1 MEATLGKQFNPT
13 ALPEGETMKFLF
25 FYLTCLF
32 VLCFLA
38 CGGGE
43 DVKTETTNPLD
54 PIDTSSL
61 TTDSTGELDAFILQV
76 ESTYAQLSTRKM
88 AVPRNWEKV
97 EDPALRAAYARFL
110 LSKGKMAIP
119 PHWIHTE
126 DPVLRAEYYRAQL
139 IKQFGDIPQV
149 HTVANLE
156 LKDAI
161 ASTMEIPWFT
171 LKLGER
177 IAYLEALY
185 HLWPTENNRRTLENA
200 RKDAAEPTYE
210 ELREQNPELWA
221 QLELEQLIE
230 EHGDNPQ
237 TRIVAEYH
245 RKLALD
251 IQTTEEDYLAYL
263 EAIVHLNPDDEI
275 GPRLLERFRK
285 AKADGI
291 PFKDVKTDDI
301 VPPKEEDNG

>member
-1 MEATLGKQFNPT
+1 MKNPRI
-13 ALPEGETMKFLF
+13 LPLF
-25 FYLTCLF
+25 CYLICLF

-43 DVKTETTNPLD
+43 DVETEMTNPLA
-54 PIDTSSL
+54 PTDTSSL
-61 TTDSTGELDAFILQV
+61 TTDRTGELDALILRL
-76 ESTYAQLSTRKM
+76 ESIYAELNARKID
-88 AVPRNWEKV
+88 VPRNWGKV
-97 EDPALRAAYARFL
+97 EDPVLRAAYARFL
-110 LSKGKMAIP
+110 LSKGKLAIP
-119 PHWIHTE
+119 RHWLHTE
-126 DPVLRAEYYRAQL
+126 DRVLHAEYYRAQL
-139 IKQFGDIPQV
+139 LKQFGDIPQV
-149 HTVANLE
+149 HTVANRQ

-161 ASTMEIPWFT
+161 ASAMEIPWFT
-171 LKLGER
+171 LKPGER

-200 RKDAAEPTYE
+200 RKDAAEPTYG

-237 TRIVAEYH
+237 TRIVAEFH
-245 RKLALD
+245 RKDALGLP
-251 IQTTEEDYLAYL
+251 ITEEDYLAYL

-275 GPRLLERFRK
+275 APRLLERFRK

-291 PFKDVKTDDI
+291 PFKEVKTDDI
-301 VPPKEEDNG
+301 VPPKEEEEDE

>member
-1 MEATLGKQFNPT
+1 MKNPRI
-13 ALPEGETMKFLF
+13 LPLF
-25 FYLTCLF
+25 FYLICLF

-38 CGGGE
+38 CGGRE
-43 DVKTETTNPLD
+43 DVKSGATNPLN
-54 PIDTSSL
+54 PTDTS
-61 TTDSTGELDAFILQV
+61 TDSIEELEPFILRV
-76 ESTYAQLSTRKM
+76 ESIYAQLNEGRM
-88 AVPRNWEKV
+88 DVPRNWEKIK
-97 EDPALRAAYARFL
+97 DPVLRAAYARFL
-110 LSKGKMAIP
+110 LSKGKLAIP
-119 PHWIHTE
+119 RHWLHTE
-126 DPVLRAEYYRAQL
+126 DRVLHAEYYRAQL
-139 IKQFGDIPQV
+139 LKQFGDIPQV
-149 HTVANLE
+149 HTFANWE

-161 ASTMEIPWFT
+161 ASAMEIPWFT
-171 LKLGER
+171 LKPGER

-237 TRIVAEYH
+237 TRIVAEFH
-245 RKLALD
+245 RKDALGLP
-251 IQTTEEDYLAYL
+251 ITEEDYLAYL

-275 GPRLLERFRK
+275 APRLLERFRK

-291 PFKDVKTDDI
+291 PFKEVKTDDI
-301 VPPKEEDNG
+301 VPPKEEEEDE

>member
-1 MEATLGKQFNPT
+1 MKKPRI
-13 ALPEGETMKFLF
+13 LPLF
-25 FYLTCLF
+25 CYLICLF

-43 DVKTETTNPLD
+43 DVETETTNPLD
-54 PIDTSSL
+54 PTDTSSL
-61 TTDSTGELDAFILQV
+61 TTDRTGELDALILRL
-76 ESTYAQLSTRKM
+76 ESIYAELNARKKR
-88 AVPRNWEKV
+88 VPRDWEKT

-110 LSKGKMAIP
+110 LSNGKMAIP

-126 DPVLRAEYYRAQL
+126 DRVLRAEYYRAQL
-139 IKQFGDIPQV
+139 IKQFGNIPQV
-149 HTVANLE
+149 HTVANFE

-171 LKLGER
+171 LKPGER

-185 HLWPTENNRRTLENA
+185 HLFPTENNRRTLENA

-210 ELREQNPELWA
+210 ELREQDPELWA

-237 TRIVAEYH
+237 TRIMAEFH
-245 RKLALD
+245 RKDALGLP
-251 IQTTEEDYLAYL
+251 ITEEDYLTYL
-263 EAIVHLNPDDEI
+263 EAVIHLHPEDEI
-275 GPRLLERFRK
+275 APRLLERFRK

-301 VPPKEEDNG
+301 VPPKEEEEDE